1 MTDVIV
7 TDFGDTWVN
16 SLSGRRGE
24 NYGKDDLVRLK
35 SGERTGLVIPRMSS
49 ITGRTVVDFSVSM
62 HAGEG
67 GVSAQE
73 ITVGL
78 AEEKFQPGRVTY
90 SDYKDYLT
98 PAVTVAVDIPATDE
112 GGEIVLAG
120 LGPMMQLVAD
130 GTDFYGF
137 VLTTDSASSQPFYAG
152 DSGKPAF
159 ELHGTLSDI
168 TDAPSNLRPDGAAVG
183 TATPVLA
190 WYADDQVARRVQ
202 VDTPAA
208 LADPDDVAP
217 DFDTG
222 MEASTDLE
230 FDLGRRAH
238 PGRRWPSLLAGAG
251 RGRGRRDGAAV
262 VRLGL
267 VDRL

>member
-35 SGERTGLVIPRMSS
+35 SGERIGLVVPRMAS
-49 ITGRTVVDFSVSM
+49 IVGRVVIDANLRM

-67 GVSAQE
+67 GVAAQD
-73 ITVGL
+73 ITIGR
-78 AEEKFQPGRVTY
+78 AAEKFQPGRVTFA
-90 SDYKDYLT
+90 DDLHAT
-98 PAVTVAVDIPATDE
+98 TGATVTVAVPATAE

-120 LGPMMQLVAD
+120 LGPMMQFVAD
-130 GTDFYGF
+130 GTPFHGF
-137 VLTTDSASSQPFYAG
+137 VMTTSSASSQPFYAS

-159 ELHGTLSDI
+159 ELHLTLSDI

-230 FDLGRRAH
+230 FALAGEH
-238 PGRRWPSLLAGAG
+238 TPAGAG
-251 RGRGRRDGAAV
+251 PHYWRVQVEAEGDETEPQWSD
-262 VRLGL
+262 LGL